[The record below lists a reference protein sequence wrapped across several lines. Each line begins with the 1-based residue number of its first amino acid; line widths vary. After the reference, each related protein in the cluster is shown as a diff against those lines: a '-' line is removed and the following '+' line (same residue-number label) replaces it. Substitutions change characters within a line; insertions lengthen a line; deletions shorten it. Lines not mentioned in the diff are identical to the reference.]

1 VIVSILPDRE
11 RSSMSHT
18 WLGEQ
23 ICCFLKH
30 AASDDE
36 DLHVGHR
43 RSVGFGI
50 LSWISSSSEMFIS
63 DVRVN
68 LLLVVV
74 ELPCSALVVLVV
86 DVVEVVVVVEEVVVV
101 VVVLVV
107 VEVVVFLVVVVDDV
121 GVSVKPPYS
130 SVVEGLVAL
139 VVVVVV
145 GVVLVVDVV
154 EVVVVVEEVV
164 VVF

>member
-1 VIVSILPDRE
+1 MVIVSILPDRE

-63 DVRVN
+63 DMLVN
-68 LLLVVV
+68 LLLIVV
-74 ELPCSALVVLVV
+74 ELPCSALVVVLVV
-86 DVVEVVVVVEEVVVV
+86 DVIEVVVVVEELVVVEVVVVVVK
-101 VVVLVV
+101 
-107 VEVVVFLVVVVDDV
+107 VVVFLVRN
-121 GVSVKPPYS
+121 STTLHAKKQ
-130 SVVEGLVAL
+130 
-139 VVVVVV
+139 
-145 GVVLVVDVV
+145 
-154 EVVVVVEEVV
+154 
-164 VVF
+164 